1 MIPYRI
7 FSRLVVAMIVTAP
20 IGTTAAAQTIAITG
34 GKVYPVSGP
43 PIENGT
49 VIITNGKITAVGVNV
64 PIPAGAQRID
74 AAGKIVTPG
83 FVNSSTQLGVQEVSA
98 VNDTRDMSAR
108 GRDNIAAAF
117 TVWEGLNP
125 NSVMLAPARMEG
137 ITSFVVIP
145 TGGLVAGQA
154 ALADVVPGT
163 TTDMIIRAPVAMV
176 AEVGD
181 PLSVG
186 LSSRG
191 EIIVKL
197 RELLEDTKFFRT
209 HRDAFDRA
217 QSRPFAASR
226 LDLQAM
232 IPVIE
237 GRLPLLITV
246 DRASD
251 IDAAMRI
258 AHDYNV
264 KLIIGGGAEAWMMA
278 DKLAAARIPV
288 LTGAMNNI
296 PAGFAALGQRQENG
310 GLLRKAGGQV
320 ALIGNAGG
328 GDEEAFNV
336 RNLKQEAGNAVSYGM
351 TWDDA
356 LRAVTLAPAEFFGA
370 ADRIGSLQPGRE
382 GNVVVWSGDP
392 FEFTTRVEHVFVR
405 GREYKEKTRQ
415 DLLIERYRNL
425 PGTHNAPLPALFDC
439 RRRTRP
445 IRVSAYCTWRPRVM
459 QSPQPEKKAA
469 FSTNAAR

>member
-1 MIPYRI
+1 MRSLIFRI
-7 FSRLVVAMIVTAP
+7 VISFAAAIAITAP
-20 IGTTAAAQTIAITG
+20 VGAQTIAIVG

-43 PIENGT
+43 PIESGT
-49 VIITNGKITAVGVNV
+49 VLIVNGKIVAVGSNV

-74 AAGKIVTPG
+74 ATGKIVTPG
-83 FVNSSTQLGVQEVSA
+83 FVNSSTQLGVQEVSQ
-98 VNDTRDMSAR
+98 VTDTRDMSAR
-108 GRDNIAAAF
+108 GKDNIAAAF
-117 TVWEGLNP
+117 TVWDGLNP
-125 NSVMLAPARMEG
+125 NSVMMAPARKEG
-137 ITSFVVIP
+137 ITSFIVMP

-154 ALADVVPGT
+154 ALLDVVPGT
-163 TTDMIIRAPVAMV
+163 TTDMIIRAPVAMI

-181 PLSVG
+181 PQQAGVN
-186 LSSRG
+186 SRG
-191 EIIVKL
+191 ELIVKL
-197 RELLEDTKFFRT
+197 RELLDDTRFFQT

-217 QSRPFAASR
+217 QTRPFAASR

-237 GRLPLLITV
+237 GRLPLVIAV

-258 AHDYNV
+258 AREFNV
-264 KLIIGGGAEAWMMA
+264 RLMIDGGAEAWMMA
-278 DKLAAARIPV
+278 DKLAAAHIPV

-296 PAGFAALGQRQENG
+296 PAGFAALGQRQENAA
-310 GLLRKAGGQV
+310 LLRKAGVAV

-336 RNLKQEAGNAVSYGM
+336 RNLKQEAGNAVAYGM

-356 LRAVTLAPAEFFGA
+356 LRAVTLAPAEIFGV
-370 ADRIGSLQPGRE
+370 ADRVGSLQPGRE

-405 GREYKEKTRQ
+405 GHEYSDKTRQ
-415 DLLIERYRNL
+415 DLLMERYKTL
-425 PGTHNAPLPALFDC
+425 PNTHNNP
-439 RRRTRP
+439 
-445 IRVSAYCTWRPRVM
+445 
-459 QSPQPEKKAA
+459 PQ
-469 FSTNAAR
+469 

>member
-1 MIPYRI
+1 MMISYNLRSRI
-7 FSRLVVAMIVTAP
+7 ALTVSSLLI
-20 IGTTAAAQTIAITG
+20 AAAAASAQTIAITG

-43 PIENGT
+43 VIENGT
-49 VIITNGKITAVGVNV
+49 VLITNGKIAAVGANI

-74 AAGKIVTPG
+74 ATGKIVTPG
-83 FVNSSTQLGVQEVSA
+83 FVNAATQLGVQEISA
-98 VNDTRDMSAR
+98 VSDTRDESAR

-125 NSVMLAPARMEG
+125 NSVLLAPARKEG

-145 TGGLVAGQA
+145 TGGLVSGQA
-154 ALADVVPGT
+154 ALVDVVPGT

-176 AEVGD
+176 AEIGD
-181 PLSVG
+181 AQAAG

-191 EIIVKL
+191 ELIVKL
-197 RELLEDTKFFRT
+197 RELLEDARFFQT

-217 QSRPFAASR
+217 QTRPFVTSR

-237 GRLPLLITV
+237 GRLPLLVTV
-246 DRASD
+246 NRAAD
-251 IDAAMRI
+251 IDAAMRL
-258 AHDYNV
+258 ARDYNV
-264 KLIIGGGAEAWMMA
+264 KLMIGGGAEAWMMA

-296 PAGFAALGQRQENG
+296 PADFASLGQRQENA
-310 GLLRKAGGQV
+310 GLLRKAGVAV
-320 ALIGNAGG
+320 ALVGNAGG

-336 RNLKQEAGNAVSYGM
+336 RNIRQEAGNAVSYGM

-356 LRAVTLAPAEFFGA
+356 LRAVTLAPAELFGVT
-370 ADRIGSLQPGRE
+370 DRVGSLQSGRE

-392 FEFTTRVEHVFVR
+392 FEFTTRAEHVFVR
-405 GREYKEKTRQ
+405 GREYNEKTRQ
-415 DLLIERYRNL
+415 DMLVERYRNL
-425 PGTHNAPLPALFDC
+425 PGTHNN
-439 RRRTRP
+439 
-445 IRVSAYCTWRPRVM
+445 PR
-459 QSPQPEKKAA
+459 
-469 FSTNAAR
+469 

>member
-1 MIPYRI
+1 MTPYT
-7 FSRLVVAMIVTAP
+7 FSSLAVAATLAAVLAMP
-20 IGTTAAAQTIAITG
+20 AAAQTVAITG

-49 VIITNGKITAVGVNV
+49 VIITNGRITAVGANV
-64 PIPAGAQRID
+64 AIPAGAQRID

-83 FVNSSTQLGVQEVSA
+83 FVNSSTQLGVQEVSQ
-98 VNDTRDMSAR
+98 VSDTRDMSAR
-108 GRDNIAAAF
+108 GKDNIAAAF

-125 NSVMLAPARMEG
+125 NSVMLAPARKEG

-145 TGGLVAGQA
+145 TGGLVSGQA
-154 ALADVVPGT
+154 ALVDVVPGT
-163 TTDMIIRAPVAMV
+163 TTEMIIRAPVAMV

-181 PLSVG
+181 PQAAGVN
-186 LSSRG
+186 SRG
-191 EIIVKL
+191 ELIVKL
-197 RELLEDTKFFRT
+197 RELLDDTRFFQT
-209 HRDAFDRA
+209 HRNAFDRA
-217 QSRPFAASR
+217 ETRPFAASR

-232 IPVIE
+232 IPVVE

-251 IDAAMRI
+251 IDAAMRL
-258 AHDYNV
+258 ARDYGV
-264 KLIIGGGAEAWMMA
+264 KLVIGGGAEGWMMA

-296 PAGFAALGQRQENG
+296 PGGFAALGQRQENA
-310 GLLRKAGGQV
+310 GLLRKAGVPV

-336 RNLKQEAGNAVSYGM
+336 RNLKQEAGNAVAYGM
-351 TWDDA
+351 TWVDA
-356 LRAVTLAPAEFFGA
+356 LRAVTLTPAEVFGV
-370 ADRIGSLQPGRE
+370 ADRVGSLRPGRE

-405 GREYKEKTRQ
+405 GREYNDKTRQ
-415 DLLIERYRNL
+415 DLLMERYKTL
-425 PGTHNAPLPALFDC
+425 PSTHNNPPL
-439 RRRTRP
+439 
-445 IRVSAYCTWRPRVM
+445 
-459 QSPQPEKKAA
+459 E
-469 FSTNAAR
+469 

>member
-1 MIPYRI
+1 
-7 FSRLVVAMIVTAP
+7 
-20 IGTTAAAQTIAITG
+20 
-34 GKVYPVSGP
+34 
-43 PIENGT
+43 
-49 VIITNGKITAVGVNV
+49 
-64 PIPAGAQRID
+64 
-74 AAGKIVTPG
+74 
-83 FVNSSTQLGVQEVSA
+83 VQEVSA
-98 VNDTRDMSAR
+98 INDTRYNSAPTK
-108 GRDNIAAAF
+108 DDIAAAF

-125 NSVMLAPARMEG
+125 NSVMLAPARKEG

-154 ALADVVPGT
+154 ALVDVVPGT

-176 AEVGD
+176 ADVGD

-191 EIIVKL
+191 ELIVKL
-197 RELLEDTKFFRT
+197 RELLEDTKFFQT

-217 QSRPFAASR
+217 QTRPFAASR
-226 LDLQAM
+226 LDLEAL

-237 GRLPLLITV
+237 GKLPLLITV

-251 IDAAMRI
+251 IDAAMRL
-258 AHDYNV
+258 ARDYNV
-264 KLIIGGGAEAWMMA
+264 RLMIGGGAEAWMMA
-278 DKLAAARIPV
+278 DKLAASRIPV

-296 PAGFAALGQRQENG
+296 PAGFASLGQRQENA
-310 GLLRKAGGQV
+310 GLLRKSGVSV

-356 LRAVTLAPAEFFGA
+356 LRAVTLTPAEIFGA
-370 ADRIGSLQPGRE
+370 SDRVGSLQPGRE

-392 FEFTTRVEHVFVR
+392 FEFTTRAEHVFVR
-405 GREYKEKTRQ
+405 GREYTDKTRQ

-425 PGTHNAPLPALFDC
+425 PNNFNNPPL
-439 RRRTRP
+439 
-445 IRVSAYCTWRPRVM
+445 
-459 QSPQPEKKAA
+459 Q
-469 FSTNAAR
+469 

>member
-1 MIPYRI
+1 MISYTISVRFAI
-7 FSRLVVAMIVTAP
+7 ASALAVVLAVP
-20 IGTTAAAQTIAITG
+20 VAAQSIAITG

-49 VIITNGKITAVGVNV
+49 VIITNGRIAAVGANV

-74 AAGKIVTPG
+74 ATGKIVTPG

-98 VNDTRDMSAR
+98 VPDTRDVSAR
-108 GRDNIAAAF
+108 GKDNVAAAF

-125 NSVMLAPARMEG
+125 NSVMLAPARKEG
-137 ITSFVVIP
+137 VTSFVVIP

-154 ALADVVPGT
+154 ALLDVVPGT

-181 PLSVG
+181 PQAAGVT
-186 LSSRG
+186 SRG
-191 EIIVKL
+191 ELIVKL
-197 RELLEDTKFFRT
+197 RELLDDTRFFRAN
-209 HRDAFDRA
+209 RSAFDRA
-217 QSRPFAASR
+217 QTRPFAASR

-237 GRLPLLITV
+237 GTLPLIIVV

-251 IDAAMRI
+251 IDAAMRL
-258 AHDYNV
+258 ARDFNV
-264 KLIIGGGAEAWMMA
+264 KLMIGGGAEAWMMA
-278 DKLAAARIPV
+278 DKLAAAKIPV

-296 PAGFAALGQRQENG
+296 PGGFAALGQRQENA
-310 GLLRKAGGQV
+310 GLLRKAGVQV

-336 RNLKQEAGNAVSYGM
+336 RNLKQEAGNAVAYGM

-356 LRAVTLAPAEFFGA
+356 LRAVTLAPAEIFGV
-370 ADRIGSLQPGRE
+370 ADRVGSLQAGRE

-405 GREYKEKTRQ
+405 GREYHDKTRQ
-415 DLLIERYRNL
+415 DMLIERYKTL
-425 PGTHNAPLPALFDC
+425 PGTHNNP
-439 RRRTRP
+439 
-445 IRVSAYCTWRPRVM
+445 
-459 QSPQPEKKAA
+459 SP
-469 FSTNAAR
+469 